1 MNDLEL
7 AKKEFFAKNWE
18 AGIAAAKKTN
28 MEDPVLRYF
37 FGYCREHG
45 YGMER
50 NDADAVTWYRLAAKQ
65 GYREG
70 LYRLAGLYEC
80 GRGVAQDLEAAFSFY
95 GQAAEQ
101 GLPCAQYCLGR
112 MYEKGSGVAMDIEKA
127 REWYG
132 KAAGNGDAD
141 AREALE
147 RLNAAFPQMPS
158 EQPEEDE
165 GERMETDAA
174 SVGGASRF
182 ALVLPLRVFRKPRN
196 GHDDGACRCGN
207 F

>member
-1 MNDLEL
+1 MNDLER

-50 NDADAVTWYRLAAKQ
+50 NDADAVRTA
-65 GYREG
+65 
-70 LYRLAGLYEC
+70 
-80 GRGVAQDLEAAFSFY
+80 
-95 GQAAEQ
+95 
-101 GLPCAQYCLGR
+101 
-112 MYEKGSGVAMDIEKA
+112 
-127 REWYG
+127 
-132 KAAGNGDAD
+132 
-141 AREALE
+141 
-147 RLNAAFPQMPS
+147 
-158 EQPEEDE
+158 EEDE
-165 GERMETDAA
+165 GERMETDASSA
-174 SVGGASRF
+174 GGASRF